1 MPDLI
6 SVIVPVYKVEEY
18 LDACV
23 ESIVNQTWRE
33 LEILLVDDGS
43 PDRCGAMCDA
53 WAEKDSRI
61 RVIHKENGGLS
72 SARNAGLDVCRGDW
86 ILFVDSD
93 DTIHP
98 QMVQLLHEAA
108 TARPGCRLAMCNFFN
123 TSEFPRPV
131 PPPVTVSADTIRY
144 LEGRELWDT
153 FYDDQKNVFFV
164 IACSKLYHKDLLRN
178 TRYPLGRIHEDEF
191 VTYQLID
198 QAQTVAYVQLPLY
211 AYYHRAGSI
220 MATESVKSLLDGL
233 EALGQRA
240 AFVREHL
247 PDYIVT
253 DYSILTGM
261 IERAETLCAGDRAAL
276 RRIRRIGRKAFWASF
291 PYLPADQKRGGMFK
305 YTLPGLYAHYHRWK
319 RRHVQ
324 NHQTN

>member
-23 ESIVNQTWRE
+23 QSIVNQTYHE

-43 PDRCGAMCDA
+43 PDRCGAMCDE
-53 WAEKDSRI
+53 WAKRDSRI

-98 QMVQLLHEAA
+98 QMVQLLYEAA
-108 TARPGCRLAMCNFFN
+108 TARPGCRLAMCNFSD

-131 PPPVTVSADTIRY
+131 PPPVTASADSIRY
-144 LEGRELWDT
+144 LEGRELWDA

-191 VTYQLID
+191 VTYRLIY
-198 QAQTVAYVQLPLY
+198 QAKAVAWVQLPLY
-211 AYYHRAGSI
+211 AYYRRTDSI
-220 MATESVKSLLDGL
+220 MATESTKSLLDGL

-247 PDYIVT
+247 PDYTVT

-261 IERAETLCAGDRAAL
+261 IERAETLCAGEKIAL
-276 RRIRRIGRKAFWASF
+276 RQICRIGRQAFRASF
-291 PYLPADQKRGGMFK
+291 SRLPADQKRGGAFK
-305 YTLPGLYAHYHRWK
+305 YTLPGFYQIYKKWK
-319 RRHVQ
+319 ASLK
-324 NHQTN
+324 